1 MKMNKKIIYRKLK
14 KIKFIGIIVYINLFY
29 CFSVFSQTDSLLQY
43 LNIATKNNPVVMQKF
58 LEYQAALQKL
68 PQVSSL
74 PDPELNVGVFL
85 SPMEVM
91 NGYQVADIKLMQMF
105 PWFGVL
111 KNAKDEMSMMA
122 KAKYES
128 FQSAKL
134 QLYYDVKRSW
144 YELVKI
150 KQNILISEKN
160 LEILNT
166 LERLSLIKFKASSA
180 SGSSAASSSKG
191 MSNSNLQNTSSASS
205 GMNSMG
211 GSSASTSDASQ
222 PLSMQK
228 TSMSSSVSSGLSD
241 VYRIQIEIAEL
252 NNSIELLKD
261 QQNTQ
266 IAKFNALLN
275 RPASMEVVVPDSLIA
290 EKLEISLISVTDS
303 ILANNPML
311 SMLQYEQKSFES
323 KKKMV
328 TAMAYPMVGLGV
340 NYSLIK
346 ENPMSTTA
354 MNGQDMIMPMVTVT
368 LPIYRKKYNAMKSE
382 ADLLTSAT
390 RQNYQATSNSLQTE
404 YYEALQLYQDAMRRM
419 KLYENQSLL
428 ANKTLDIMIKSFSAS
443 GSGLTDVL
451 QIRQQ
456 LLNYEFKKVEALN
469 DFNTAIA
476 WINKLMANSQNK

>member
-1 MKMNKKIIYRKLK
+1 MNKKIIYRKLK

-354 MNGQDMIMPMVTVT
+354 MNGQDMIMPMATVT
-368 LPIYRKKYNAMKSE
+368 LPIYRRKYNAMKSE

>member
-1 MKMNKKIIYRKLK
+1 MNKKIIYRKLK